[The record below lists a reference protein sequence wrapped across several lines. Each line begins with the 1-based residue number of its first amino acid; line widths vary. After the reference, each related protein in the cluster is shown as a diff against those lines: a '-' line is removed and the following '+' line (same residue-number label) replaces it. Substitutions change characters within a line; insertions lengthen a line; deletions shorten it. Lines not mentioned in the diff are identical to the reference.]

1 MPGNIGPL
9 EIAIVLIIAL
19 LVFGPKRLPELGKS
33 LGKGIREFKGSIT
46 GEDDDRDEKKPDE
59 QAQIAAAD
67 PTPSPSP
74 QADEKR
80 EAEVVRDKS

>member
-33 LGKGIREFKGSIT
+33 LGKGIREFKGSIS
-46 GEDDDRDEKKPDE
+46 GEHDDEQPDEKT
-59 QAQIAAAD
+59 QIAAAD
-67 PTPSPSP
+67 PTPPP
-74 QADEKR
+74 PERAEEKS

>member
-46 GEDDDRDEKKPDE
+46 GEDKDEQQQSDE

-67 PTPSPSP
+67 PTPPPPS
-74 QADEKR
+74 QAEAKR
-80 EAEVVRDKS
+80 EAEVVRDKSA